1 MTDNFFKK
9 AVVFMAVMLLI
20 SSNAAYAWNSGDEIA
35 RLKKEVPSLET
46 FGENSAVVWL
56 RNNESRMLADG
67 SMETLRCTI
76 VMMGERVPE
85 DWKTLRYPVP
95 ANGSL
100 AIEEAAWYN
109 TMTGMKEGSLPI
121 EEEKLAGGA
130 AANVVTVPDD
140 TVGRAVVIVVREKR
154 TDRYGVDETINMAG
168 SLPIWEQNVSVEL
181 PDGMEIFWIGRD
193 MKEPVITKQ
202 DNIQRYRWQ
211 VMNQLPWHGEGFV
224 INERPMLSFSSKK
237 GVTQSLRMLNETAR
251 SMPSLPLPISTKGDA
266 ARSGAKL
273 IEWVCAPERTLS
285 GYPDNWVRPAEQIP
299 PEGPWTPWE
308 QTLLLNK
315 WLASRG
321 WTVSLWW
328 EAKMPLDAATPAS
341 TTLFAY
347 PILEL
352 KQREGAKSSY
362 FRAGLPFTLGR
373 VPSLAAGSEIYGLK
387 DDGEYTAKKLPSGA
401 SSDNRLAL
409 LWRLKLDDRGKAAGT
424 LDVTVTGGWSDLFSG
439 NAVPSLNRIGS
450 FLLTRINFAIPG
462 MEVVPTAVEPLA
474 SGYKL
479 SFGVKCVPGIIHGGS
494 MLLRLPG
501 GIPLLVS
508 EMIGRERQYTLRFPF
523 VIDQKVRMSMPGG
536 FRMLQMPP
544 LKQLGTGTRAV
555 LKETITHW
563 PKKAELLADSTWVV
577 KSREIDGALAQVL
590 REELAASLRWPV
602 LDLPFRK

>member
-9 AVVFMAVMLLI
+9 AVLFMAVLLLV

-109 TMTGMKEGSLPI
+109 TMTGMKEGSLPVT
-121 EEEKLAGGA
+121 EEKLAGGA

-154 TDRYGVDETINMAG
+154 ADRYGVDETINMAG

-202 DNIQRYRWQ
+202 NNIQRYRWQ

-237 GVTQSLRMLNETAR
+237 GVTQSLRVLNETAR
-251 SMPSLPLPISTKGDA
+251 SMPSLPLPLSMKGDA

-285 GYPDNWVRPAEQIP
+285 GYPENWVRPAEQIP

-315 WLASRG
+315 WLASQG
-321 WTVSLWW
+321 WTASLWW
-328 EAKMPLDAATPAS
+328 EAKMPLDAASPAS

-352 KQREGAKSSY
+352 KQREGAKPSY

-373 VPSLAAGSEIYGLK
+373 VPSLVAGSEIYGLK
-387 DDGEYTAKKLPSGA
+387 NDDEYAAKKLPSGA

-409 LWRLKLDDRGKAAGT
+409 LWRLKLDEQGKAAGT

-439 NAVPSLNRIGS
+439 NAVPSLNRIGA
-450 FLLTRINFAIPG
+450 FLMTRINFAIPG

-474 SGYKL
+474 AGYKL

-508 EMIGRERQYTLRFPF
+508 EMIGREKQYTLRFPF
-523 VIDQKVRMSMPGG
+523 IIDQKVRMSMPGG
-536 FRMLQMPP
+536 FRMLQTPP
-544 LKQLGTGTRAV
+544 LKQLGTGTKAV

>member
-9 AVVFMAVMLLI
+9 AVLFMVVLLLV

-109 TMTGMKEGSLPI
+109 TMTGMKEGSLPVT
-121 EEEKLAGGA
+121 EEKLAGGA

-154 TDRYGVDETINMAG
+154 ADRYGVDETINMAG

-181 PDGMEIFWIGRD
+181 PEGMEIFWIGRD
-193 MKEPVITKQ
+193 MKEPVVTKQ
-202 DNIQRYRWQ
+202 NNIQRYRWQ

-251 SMPSLPLPISTKGDA
+251 SMPSLPLPLSMKGDA

-285 GYPDNWVRPAEQIP
+285 GYPENWVRPAEQIP

-315 WLASRG
+315 WLASQG
-321 WTVSLWW
+321 WTASLWW
-328 EAKMPLDAATPAS
+328 EAKMPLDAASPAS

-352 KQREGAKSSY
+352 KQREGAKPSY
-362 FRAGLPFTLGR
+362 FRAGLTFSFGH
-373 VPSLAAGSEIYGLK
+373 VPSLVAGSEIYGLK
-387 DDGEYTAKKLPSGA
+387 NDDEYAAKKLPSGA

-409 LWRLKLDDRGKAAGT
+409 LWRLKLDEQGKAAGT

-439 NAVPSLNRIGS
+439 NAVPSLNRIGA
-450 FLLTRINFAIPG
+450 FLMTRINFAIPG

-474 SGYKL
+474 AGYKL

-508 EMIGRERQYTLRFPF
+508 EMIGREKQYTLRFPF
-523 VIDQKVRMSMPGG
+523 IIDQKVRMSMPGG
-536 FRMLQMPP
+536 FRMLQTPP
-544 LKQLGTGTRAV
+544 LKQLGTGTKAV